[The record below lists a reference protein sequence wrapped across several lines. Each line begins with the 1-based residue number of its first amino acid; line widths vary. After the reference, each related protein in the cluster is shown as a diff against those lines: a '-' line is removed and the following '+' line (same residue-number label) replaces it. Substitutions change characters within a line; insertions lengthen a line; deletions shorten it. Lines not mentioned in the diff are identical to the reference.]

1 MRPALARPALA
12 RYVHLLAIL
21 ATALLCG
28 PALAHLF
35 ELPNKMALDRAD
47 YLVVQQIYAGWS
59 LFGIAVIIAFL
70 ATLALLLLRRRP
82 RLAQVWIWGSLLC
95 QVAAQAIFWTVTWPA
110 NQQTANWTRLPDT
123 GWEALRQRWEW
134 AHAGGAVLTFGA
146 VTFLVIALLV
156 CNAAL
161 ECRPR
166 DA

>member
-1 MRPALARPALA
+1 MGTEANRPALT

-21 ATALLCG
+21 ATVLLCG

-59 LFGIAVIIAFL
+59 LFGIVVVIAFL
-70 ATLALLLLRRRP
+70 ATLALLQLRRGQ
-82 RLAQVWIWGSLLC
+82 LHAQVWVWGSLLC
-95 QVAAQAIFWTVTWPA
+95 QVAAQVVFWTLTWPA
-110 NQQTANWTRLPDT
+110 NQATENWTRLPET

-134 AHAGGAVLTFGA
+134 AHGGGAVLTLGA
-146 VTFLVIALLV
+146 VTFLVLSLLAR
-156 CNAAL
+156 NAAL